1 MTAYLSPILS
11 GPQFGNN
18 GSFLRGGLIWT
29 YAAGTTTPLATY
41 TGPDAGTAH
50 TNPIVLNARGEVGG
64 EIWLDEGQA
73 YKMVLEST
81 PASGET
87 HGAVLNTY
95 DNITGINDSQSNPTN
110 DSWILYS
117 GTPTRISDTSF
128 SVAGDHRDVF
138 QVGRR
143 LKCTVGAS
151 TVYSLIDSVS
161 YGSSITTVTVINDSG
176 TLTSDLTAVRYAWIE
191 TDPVTCGLASLANG
205 LNNVSLVGSVLA
217 FAGSS
222 APAGFLLCDGSA
234 VSRTTY
240 AALFAVVG
248 STWGSGDGSTT
259 FNVPDFRGVFLRGLN
274 TSGSG
279 YDPSRVLASLQAD
292 TLKEHT
298 HTANHS
304 HTAYQA
310 PHTHSYTDYTVSGDA
325 PLFIGSGANYGYKD
339 NPLTT
344 GSAAPAITVDT
355 TNITTSGASTGAYP
369 ETRPVNKAVNFI
381 IKY

>member
-11 GPQFGNN
+11 GPQFNNN
-18 GSFLRGGLIWT
+18 GTFLYGGLIWT
-29 YAAGTTTPLATY
+29 YAAGTTTPIATY

-50 TNPIVLNARGEVGG
+50 SNPIVLNARGEVGG

-73 YKMVLEST
+73 YKFVLEST

-87 HGAVLNTY
+87 HGATLNTY
-95 DNITGINDSQSNPTN
+95 DNITGINDTASSPVNN
-110 DSWILYS
+110 SWILFA
-117 GTPTRISDTSF
+117 GTPSRISDTSF
-128 SVAGDHRDVF
+128 SVAGDHRDTF

-143 LKCTVGAS
+143 LKCTVGVS
-151 TVYSLIDSVS
+151 TVYSLIDAVS

-176 TLTSDLTAVRYAWIE
+176 TLTSDLSAVRYAWIE
-191 TDPVTCGLASLANG
+191 TDPVTCGLSSLANG

-222 APAGFLLCDGSA
+222 APEGFLLCDGSA

-240 AALFAVVG
+240 ASLFAVVG
-248 STWGSGDGSTT
+248 STWGSGDGTTT

-279 YDPSRVLASLQAD
+279 YDPSRALGSYQSD
-292 TLKEHT
+292 DFK
-298 HTANHS
+298 S
-304 HTAYQA
+304 HY
-310 PHTHSYTDYTVSGDA
+310 HTVSSLKTAVGTYNGFQN
-325 PLFIGSGANYGYKD
+325 LSVTNQYE
-339 NPLTT
+339 LT
-344 GSAAPAITVDT
+344 SVDT
-355 TNITTSGASTGAYP
+355 DSNGGS
-369 ETRPVNKAVNFI
+369 ETRPKNKAVNYI